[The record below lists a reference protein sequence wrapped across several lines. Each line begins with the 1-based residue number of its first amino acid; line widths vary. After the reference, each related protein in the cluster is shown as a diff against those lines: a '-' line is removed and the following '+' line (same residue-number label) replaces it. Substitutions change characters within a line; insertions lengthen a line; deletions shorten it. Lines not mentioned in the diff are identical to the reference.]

1 MREAAM
7 VAAELVPDRRVAAW
21 PVRKLWV
28 RGLASRMRV
37 IGESGDTPIAY
48 VHGLGGSA
56 LDWTMLGGLLAP
68 RRGYALDLPGFGGSA
83 PLRRCTLPALAG
95 HVAAWLAGLD
105 GPVHLVGNSL
115 GGAVT
120 VRVAAAYPELVRSLT
135 LISPA
140 MPFHRPWQSQL
151 GPLVPAAW
159 LPGAAQALAVSM
171 RRLGPAGLTRQSL
184 DNCMAQPDT
193 VTAELLDAFVA
204 EAGEWLTTP
213 WHADVYLRTF
223 RALLVDFLRGGT
235 DTLWSAAARIT
246 APTLV
251 VWGRGDRLVPVRLAE
266 RLAATIPDA
275 RLRTLD
281 GVGHVA
287 QLESPRTVARA
298 LLALVTTPPG

>member
-1 MREAAM
+1 M
-7 VAAELVPDRRVAAW
+7 VAAELVPDRPVTAW

-28 RGLASRMRV
+28 RGRATRMRV
-37 IGESGDTPIAY
+37 IGEPGDTPIAY

-83 PLRRCTLPALAG
+83 PLRRCTLPALAE
-95 HVAAWLAGLD
+95 HVAGWLAGLD

-120 VRVAAAYPELVRSLT
+120 VRVAAAHPELVRSLT

-159 LPGAAQALAVSM
+159 LPGAAQALSASM
-171 RRLGPAGLTRQSL
+171 RRLGPVGLTRQSL
-184 DNCMAQPDT
+184 DNCMAQPGT
-193 VTAELLDAFVA
+193 VTADLLDAFVA

-213 WHADVYLRTF
+213 WHADTYLRTF
-223 RALLVDFLRGGT
+223 RALLTEFLRGGT

-251 VWGRGDRLVPVRLAE
+251 VWGRDDRLVPVRLAE
-266 RLAATIPDA
+266 RLVATIPGA
-275 RLRTLD
+275 RLLALD

-287 QLESPRTVARA
+287 QLENPRTVARA
-298 LLALVTTPPG
+298 LLALVSTPLG